1 MLTSPKLTLM
11 QELIAGASRE
21 ELIWLS
27 GYLAGVVAQRAHE
40 TSAPVP
46 ATPANPG
53 TELPLLRSTVPSN
66 GLSAPAVAALP
77 ADNPAT
83 GVHKITIAYGTETGN
98 SKKLA
103 AEFAAKAKKKGI
115 NAKLVGLEQ
124 YRLNDLPKEEY
135 FFTVISTQGDGEPPA
150 AAKKFYDHL
159 YEGSLRLDRMKYSVL
174 ALGDT
179 AYPLFCKAGEDIDLQ
194 LQKIG
199 GQRIASL
206 QKCDTDYEAEAGHWF
221 DTVLQQLLATGGGQ
235 GSAGQSANGSAT
247 ANAGASIQSA
257 SGGAAAAD
265 PAKTVATPRH
275 SGKKIYTGTVLT
287 NINLNDR
294 GSGKQTHHVEIA
306 AEGVDYQPG
315 DSIGIVPSNPV
326 PMVESILTLSGV
338 DPARLH
344 PHRTEDWPV
353 SDLLHKKL
361 NIVFLHERVVK
372 KYGAIVRQEIPQ
384 TKIGLLDLLKIY
396 PVKNGNQFLEVISV
410 LEPIAPRL
418 YSISSSPEAHSG
430 EIHLTVAKDTF
441 AVNGET
447 KHGLCSDNLSQLV
460 PGQTLEFY
468 VHHNSQFRLP
478 APEKDVIMIGP
489 GTGIAPFRSFLAER
503 DSIGAPGKNWLFF
516 GDQHFTT
523 DFLYQTEIQAWA
535 QTGVLTKVNTAFSR
549 DQAQKVYVQHRMLQ
563 QSAGLFQWLESGAHV
578 YLCGAKD
585 PMSAD
590 VENTLLEIIRKEGRR
605 TAAQAVDYLDEL
617 KEAGR
622 YAKDVY

>member
-1 MLTSPKLTLM
+1 MLTSPKLTLV

-27 GYLAGVVAQRAHE
+27 GYLAGVVAQRTHE
-40 TSAPVP
+40 TP
-46 ATPANPG
+46 A
-53 TELPLLRSTVPSN
+53 
-66 GLSAPAVAALP
+66 APAVPTIAPSAVTAPAAAVP
-77 ADNPAT
+77 AEIPAP
-83 GVHKITIAYGTETGN
+83 GVGKITIAYGTETGN

-115 NAKLVGLEQ
+115 NTKLVGLEQ

-159 YEGSLRLDRMKYSVL
+159 YEGGLRLDRMKYSVL

-179 AYPLFCKAGEDIDLQ
+179 AYPLFCKAGEDIDQQ

-221 DTVLQQLLATGGGQ
+221 DTVLQQLLATGGQ
-235 GSAGQSANGSAT
+235 GAISPST
-247 ANAGASIQSA
+247 TT
-257 SGGAAAAD
+257 GAAIPEPGKAI
-265 PAKTVATPRH
+265 VSPRH
-275 SGKKIYTGTVLT
+275 SGKTIYTGTVLI

-294 GSGKQTHHVEIA
+294 GSGKRTHHLEIA
-306 AEGVDYQPG
+306 AENVDYQPG
-315 DSIGIVPSNPV
+315 DSIGIVPSNPA
-326 PMVESILTLSGV
+326 PMVEGILALSGV
-338 DPARLH
+338 DPARVLV
-344 PHRTEDWPV
+344 HRTEEWPV
-353 SDLLHKKL
+353 AHLLQKKL
-361 NIVFLHERVVK
+361 NVVYLHERVVK
-372 KYGAIVRQEIPQ
+372 KYASIVRQEIPQ

-396 PVKNGNQFLEVISV
+396 PVRNGNQFLEVMSI

-418 YSISSSPEAHSG
+418 YSISSSPEAHAG

-441 AVNGET
+441 AVNGEM

-503 DSIGAPGKNWLFF
+503 DSSGATGKNWLFF

-523 DFLYQTEIQAWA
+523 DFLYQTEIQAWS

-549 DQAQKVYVQHRMLQ
+549 DQVQKVYVQHRMLQ
-563 QSAGLFQWLESGAHV
+563 QSAGLFQWLESGAHL
-578 YLCGAKD
+578 YLCGAKE
-585 PMSAD
+585 PMSVD
-590 VENTLLEIIRKEGRR
+590 VENTLMEIIRKEGNR
-605 TAAQAVDYLDEL
+605 TAAQAAGYLDEL
-617 KEAGR
+617 KEMGR
-622 YAKDVY
+622 FAKDVY

>member
-1 MLTSPKLTLM
+1 MLTSPKLTLV

-27 GYLAGVVAQRAHE
+27 GYLAGVVAQRTHE
-40 TSAPVP
+40 
-46 ATPANPG
+46 
-53 TELPLLRSTVPSN
+53 
-66 GLSAPAVAALP
+66 LSAPTSVAAP
-77 ADNPAT
+77 VAASAVTPVESSAAIIN
-83 GVHKITIAYGTETGN
+83 KITIAYGTETGN

-103 AEFAAKAKKKGI
+103 YEFAAKAKKKGI

-179 AYPLFCKAGEDIDLQ
+179 AYPLFCKAGEDIDQQ
-194 LQKIG
+194 LQKAG

-206 QKCDTDYEAEAGHWF
+206 QKCDTDYETEAGHWF
-221 DTVLQQLLATGGGQ
+221 DTILQQL
-235 GSAGQSANGSAT
+235 
-247 ANAGASIQSA
+247 A
-257 SGGAAAAD
+257 SGD
-265 PAKTVATPRH
+265 KQQSVAEPGKALVTPRH
-275 SGKKIYTGTVLT
+275 SGKTIYTGTVLT

-294 GSGKQTHHVEIA
+294 GSGKRTHHLEIA

-315 DSIGIVPSNPV
+315 DSIGIVPWNPI
-326 PMVESILTLSGV
+326 PTVEGILALSGV
-338 DPARLH
+338 DPARVLS
-344 PHRTEDWPV
+344 HRTEEWPV
-353 SDLLHKKL
+353 AHLLQKKL
-361 NIVFLHERVVK
+361 NVVYLHERVVK
-372 KYGAIVRQEIPQ
+372 KYASIVRQDIPQ

-396 PVKNGNQFLEVISV
+396 PVRNGNQFLEVISV

-418 YSISSSPEAHSG
+418 YSISSSPEAHAG
-430 EIHLTVAKDTF
+430 EIHLTVAQDTF
-441 AVNGET
+441 AVNGEM

-460 PGQTLEFY
+460 PDQTLEFY
-468 VHHNSQFRLP
+468 VHRNSQFRLP
-478 APEKDVIMIGP
+478 APEKDIIMIGP

-503 DSIGAPGKNWLFF
+503 DSVGAPGKNWLFF

-549 DQAQKVYVQHRMLQ
+549 DQAQKVYVQHRMQ
-563 QSAGLFQWLESGAHV
+563 QQAAGVFQWLESGAHL
-578 YLCGAKD
+578 YLCGAKE
-585 PMSAD
+585 PMSVD
-590 VENTLLEIIRKEGRR
+590 VENTLLEIIRKEGNR
-605 TAAQAVDYLDEL
+605 TTAQAIGYLDEL
-617 KEAGR
+617 KETGR
-622 YAKDVY
+622 FAKDVY

>member
-1 MLTSPKLTLM
+1 MLTSPKLILV

-27 GYLAGVVAQRAHE
+27 GYLAGVVAQR
-40 TSAPVP
+40 
-46 ATPANPG
+46 
-53 TELPLLRSTVPSN
+53 SN
-66 GLSAPAVAALP
+66 ELSAPAPVATTAVPAVAASAVTAP
-77 ADNPAT
+77 MESSAT
-83 GVHKITIAYGTETGN
+83 GISKITIAYGTETGN

-103 AEFAAKAKKKGI
+103 AEFAAKAKKKGF

-159 YEGSLRLDRMKYSVL
+159 YEGGLRLDRMKYSVL

-179 AYPLFCKAGEDIDLQ
+179 AYPLFCKAGEDIDQQ
-194 LQKIG
+194 LQKAG

-206 QKCDTDYEAEAGHWF
+206 QKCDTDYETEAGHWF
-221 DTVLQQLLATGGGQ
+221 DTILQQLAPGDKQ
-235 GSAGQSANGSAT
+235 PSVAGPSAT
-247 ANAGASIQSA
+247 SGAPVA
-257 SGGAAAAD
+257 EPGKAVVTARPTG
-265 PAKTVATPRH
+265 KT
-275 SGKKIYTGTVLT
+275 IYTGLILA

-294 GSGKQTHHVEIA
+294 GSGKRTHHLEIA
-306 AEGVDYQPG
+306 AENVDYQPG
-315 DSIGIVPSNPV
+315 DSIGIVPSNPT
-326 PMVESILTLSGV
+326 PMVEGILALSGV
-338 DPARLH
+338 DPARVLS
-344 PHRTEDWPV
+344 HRTEEWPV
-353 SDLLHKKL
+353 ADLLQKKL
-361 NIVFLHERVVK
+361 NVVYLHERVVK
-372 KYGAIVRQEIPQ
+372 KYASIVRQDIPQ

-396 PVKNGNQFLEVISV
+396 PVRNGNQFLEVISI

-418 YSISSSPEAHSG
+418 YSISSSPEAHAG

-460 PGQTLEFY
+460 PGQTFEFY

-478 APEKDVIMIGP
+478 APEKDIIMIGP

-503 DSIGAPGKNWLFF
+503 DSIGAPGRNWLFF

-523 DFLYQTEIQAWA
+523 DFLYQTEIQAWS
-535 QTGVLTKVNTAFSR
+535 QTGVLTRVNTAFSR

-563 QSAGLFQWLESGAHV
+563 QSAGLFQWLESGAHL

-585 PMSAD
+585 PMSVD
-590 VENTLLEIIRKEGRR
+590 VENTLTEIIRKEGNR
-605 TAAQAVDYLDEL
+605 TAAQAAGYLDEL
-617 KEAGR
+617 KETGR
-622 YAKDVY
+622 FAKDVY